1 MVLSRVGADPSA
13 GKACRRPAG
22 GETRPLSSPFH
33 APRAEPAS
41 SRAILWQ
48 LAAGSRR
55 PRHASAAMASARGQL
70 NPPAI
75 LAVGRAFPPVGPKY
89 PRVISI

>member
-1 MVLSRVGADPSA
+1 MDILPFSRSLAS
-13 GKACRRPAG
+13 RPDRVQANLVEEAHAAG

-48 LAAGSRR
+48 LAAGCPRR
-55 PRHASAAMASARGQL
+55 G
-70 NPPAI
+70 
-75 LAVGRAFPPVGPKY
+75 GTRAQP
-89 PRVISI
+89 